1 MSTDMVRYS
10 LAWRNPYTTPAGP
23 RVLKAML
30 VPRGAP
36 CPPEIKEL
44 WVAGGGYCISWELVS
59 QKPIKRWSAE
69 AKARTRRRNLR
80 QRHED
85 KRAFV
90 QARVRDGQLRAIVNQ
105 IVVEQEIE
113 IERARSV
120 FENAHA
126 VMRLFDPMQTVKK
139 FVRRQFRL
147 HARHRIEKTRLIA
160 KTVRFRF
167 IDG

>member
-1 MSTDMVRYS
+1 MVRYS

-80 QRHED
+80 QRLEKKVPLFAD
-85 KRAFV
+85 IF
-90 QARVRDGQLRAIVNQ
+90 
-105 IVVEQEIE
+105 EQEE
-113 IERARSV
+113 LARRPDYFAGGEVHTAS
-120 FENAHA
+120 
-126 VMRLFDPMQTVKK
+126 T
-139 FVRRQFRL
+139 
-147 HARHRIEKTRLIA
+147 
-160 KTVRFRF
+160 
-167 IDG
+167 